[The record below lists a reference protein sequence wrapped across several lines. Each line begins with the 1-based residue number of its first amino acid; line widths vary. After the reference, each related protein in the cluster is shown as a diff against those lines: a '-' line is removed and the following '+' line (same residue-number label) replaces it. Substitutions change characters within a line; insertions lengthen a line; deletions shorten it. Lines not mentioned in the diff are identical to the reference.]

1 MCVAQYIVKPFT
13 YEYVAM
19 YVTTCML
26 STYLPLSLV
35 NKLVIVLL

>member
-19 YVTTCML
+19 YVTYMYVKHLFTF
-26 STYLPLSLV
+26 
-35 NKLVIVLL
+35 VISK